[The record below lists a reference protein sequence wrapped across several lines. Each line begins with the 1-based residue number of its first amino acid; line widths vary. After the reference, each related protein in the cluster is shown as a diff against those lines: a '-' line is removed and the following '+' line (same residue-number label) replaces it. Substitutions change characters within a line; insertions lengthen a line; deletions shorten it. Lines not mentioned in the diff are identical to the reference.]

1 MKFPTM
7 SFNMLTFWTGLTAG
21 VLFYLM
27 NRFYTFFHFI
37 ENEWLLSVFPDWE
50 KNWLNQLQL
59 LFIVCLISIVW
70 AFLYKSFIKTGE
82 SIIPGVIVNLI
93 LLLLIFAGGWLADA
107 AMNPLKLEA
116 HTVISMTSL
125 FILHGAFTGYSIAYH
140 EPYEQDS
147 ETSGAL

>member
-27 NRFYTFFHFI
+27 DRFYTFFHFI
-37 ENEWLLSVFPDWE
+37 EKEWLLPVFPDWDA
-50 KNWLNQLQL
+50 KWLDQLQL
-59 LFIVCLISIVW
+59 LFVICLISILW
-70 AFLYKSFIKTGE
+70 AFLYKSLIKKWE
-82 SIIPGVIVNLI
+82 SFIPGVLVNVT
-93 LLLLIFAGGWLADA
+93 LLLLFFIGSWLADA

-147 ETSGAL
+147 ETSDAL